1 MSPPRSPNGFQ
12 QITLVLLRTLIG
24 WHFAWEGFVK
34 LFRPSWSREGWP
46 LAPWSAAGYLKSA
59 TGPLADYFHTLG
71 EAAWLPLL
79 DTTIAVALLL
89 TGLSLMLGLFTRT
102 GVAAAFVLLV
112 LFYLAHVPVHGV
124 IGPGAEGNYLYVNK
138 NLVEAAAVLV
148 LLAFPTGRIAG
159 LDLLLARRRLRSA
172 AATTPPD
179 TATEAAS

>member
-1 MSPPRSPNGFQ
+1 MSTPRLPNGFQ

-59 TGPLADYFHTLG
+59 TGPLADYFHILG

-79 DTTIAVALLL
+79 DTTIAVVLLL

-102 GVAAAFVLLV
+102 GVVAAFVLLV
-112 LFYLAHVPVHGV
+112 LFYLAHVPDIH
-124 IGPGAEGNYLYVNK
+124 YL
-138 NLVEAAAVLV
+138 
-148 LLAFPTGRIAG
+148 
-159 LDLLLARRRLRSA
+159 RRR
-172 AATTPPD
+172 
-179 TATEAAS
+179 